1 LKKLPLANAEK
12 LPDKI
17 TPLRFIGERPVT
29 FSRVSVKTSA
39 GNVRR
44 ADLEYKATNRANWA
58 MIRGKIQFEFLDG
71 AENVIGQKNSQ
82 FRSKRDRIPPG
93 QTGSVSHT
101 FSVPEKTASVRALL
115 IEAEFVDG
123 TVWSAQ
129 ESQTGIWNGL
139 RQKQF
144 RGAPERAGHRSG
156 RLEQSSGRLLE
167 PAADPWQNCFRTSC
181 SVVMMFPC
189 FLAGPDAGYGSCVLY
204 A

>member
-1 LKKLPLANAEK
+1 MTQTQRSVRDFPPTTCRFRQEQSSTSTKTGAHMDLRRRSLAARIEEYG
-12 LPDKI
+12 L
-17 TPLRFIGERPVT
+17 
-29 FSRVSVKTSA
+29 TSSF
-39 GNVRR
+39 V
-44 ADLEYKATNRANWA
+44 
-58 MIRGKIQFEFLDG
+58 
-71 AENVIGQKNSQ
+71 V
-82 FRSKRDRIPPG
+82 RIPPG